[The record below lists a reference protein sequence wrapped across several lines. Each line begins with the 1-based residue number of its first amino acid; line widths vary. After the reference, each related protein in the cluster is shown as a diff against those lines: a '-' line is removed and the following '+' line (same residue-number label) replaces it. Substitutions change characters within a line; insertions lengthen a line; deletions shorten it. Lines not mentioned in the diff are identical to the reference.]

1 MPPSMTSKRASA
13 AASKIKNKMHNTS
26 SFFKVSLKTNNKALA
41 VALEAQKERS
51 RQLEMEIVYLQ
62 KQVEALC
69 FELATKKYKH
79 RKLLPILKNLHSN
92 TLLHLDMVADLFSDS
107 DLPKLSDNYKSDD
120 INSENPPIRSL
131 PDELP
136 PQPEMSRELLLP
148 PQKITADVPEKN
160 MSANVFSIQSR
171 LKESTDLC
179 NSDTVDEKR
188 HSSKYIQAR
197 QTGTSRQSS
206 SLRDEV
212 ERLSMIFSQPGF
224 DVKSVNCLQNS
235 QTASVVSTSEKSKPS
250 LSNDIDLP
258 SSSVKETG
266 PDHVNRQENTVLMNT
281 TMEMTT
287 VSNAIEIVTVETK
300 AKKTG
305 RSGKPKSKKKKEQE
319 NGSTVA
325 ENPQVRN
332 STDSRLSEVQSA
344 PTETLLQTDE
354 HALKD
359 FAEPEVIESQ
369 LLKTQCSSGITS
381 RIPKLSK
388 FGACNPQKM
397 SKDIF
402 KDHDPTMS
410 KTESC
415 DIVLPDLDDYFMDPE
430 NHFSKAK
437 ESVKLPPEKNIAEE
451 ARSKIKCRRS
461 KTKHKRMSFVT
472 RKTFVTLPSSSQE
485 SENSQSKLELVHNKV
500 EEEVKEKYES
510 PKHQEPPEEF
520 LFCADEVTHPET
532 EHESPPPSISNK
544 LQSKIVMATNSGGSH
559 KSRCRET
566 FVISVAKDST
576 SYNRA
581 SPEIVP
587 IEQDFVSHTESNC
600 EAEEPSSVMDA
611 SFERQ
616 HSEPNL
622 HRHRGRAFVEEKQSS
637 CKRPWV
643 ATQDSGSFQEDL
655 SSNEN
660 HDEVLPL
667 DQVSTAGTEVQ
678 KPKKP
683 RREETGRSS
692 KKKAVRREECVDHSS
707 DKKKKKKCS
716 RGNTGFRSGD
726 GACYLQ
732 DANEA
737 LPLHDSAY
745 MDDPERNKEQL
756 DDLQVVDSHFDII
769 ENDNSFEHSYNSKPT
784 KSKSRMVWNPEQY
797 RTTSKLH
804 TPAETRNTRETFV
817 VSRRKTQD
825 SVSLNNTRTSNV
837 SVSYSHKV
845 DTSDE
850 AVHQNLGDLLTDEM
864 PPWLATDDST
874 ADTEV
879 GSLLYSPKRKTSGWM
894 RVIEE
899 SATIT
904 TEASPVGRVLT
915 SLTNTITTPDMENRG
930 RTRRRNGVVSYK
942 EPTLNSKIRRGDKFT
957 DSMFLSSPVCKDGK
971 KKKKKKQQKKPA
983 LEESLLI
990 D

>member
-1 MPPSMTSKRASA
+1 
-13 AASKIKNKMHNTS
+13 MHNTS

-120 INSENPPIRSL
+120 INSDNPPIRSL

-160 MSANVFSIQSR
+160 MSANVF
-171 LKESTDLC
+171 
-179 NSDTVDEKR
+179 SDTVDEKR

-224 DVKSVNCLQNS
+224 DVKSVNCLKNS

-305 RSGKPKSKKKKEQE
+305 HSGKPKSKKKKEQE

-344 PTETLLQTDE
+344 PTEILLQTDE

-402 KDHDPTMS
+402 KDHDSTMS

-437 ESVKLPPEKNIAEE
+437 ESVKLPPEKNIAGE

-600 EAEEPSSVMDA
+600 EVEEPSSVMDA

-667 DQVSTAGTEVQ
+667 DQVSTAV
-678 KPKKP
+678 
-683 RREETGRSS
+683 
-692 KKKAVRREECVDHSS
+692 A
-707 DKKKKKKCS
+707 
-716 RGNTGFRSGD
+716 
-726 GACYLQ
+726 
-732 DANEA
+732 
-737 LPLHDSAY
+737 
-745 MDDPERNKEQL
+745 
-756 DDLQVVDSHFDII
+756 
-769 ENDNSFEHSYNSKPT
+769 
-784 KSKSRMVWNPEQY
+784 
-797 RTTSKLH
+797 
-804 TPAETRNTRETFV
+804 
-817 VSRRKTQD
+817 
-825 SVSLNNTRTSNV
+825 
-837 SVSYSHKV
+837 YSHKV

-942 EPTLNSKIRRGDKFT
+942 EPTLNRGDYIGQKLRENSFDPKGKGTSTVLDDLAHYDLAISVALWWLDREQGRDAFDRDIIGTTSVSGSAQYPNRLEREAMILSSFAGMIMDSLPVEEILALYRCKPAASYPNQESKGSIVYPFT
-957 DSMFLSSPVCKDGK
+957 LSYHPFAMLGSYKAVHHSKRHNQKLKRWLSERAKTSAPTRGVSVQSSSSSSSSHSFLSDSTECHEDKAEHYEGS
-971 KKKKKKQQKKPA
+971 Q
-983 LEESLLI
+983 ESLQG
-990 D
+990 